1 MTAFLAKMLTLLG
14 VVLYAGGPIDA
25 VTLISTGGERPS
37 DQEPVCGSICPDESV
52 AARNQG
58 TEARQTAALPLSV
71 LIQTS
76 MIDNNET
83 QKDAIPFIEIG
94 LRAGI
99 GLEP

>member
-25 VTLISTGGERPS
+25 VTLISAGGELAPS
-37 DQEPVCGSICPDESV
+37 QEPACGSLCPEESV
-52 AARNQG
+52 AAFFPD
-58 TEARQTAALPLSV
+58 TDVRQTAAMPLSG
-71 LIQTS
+71 LAQARL
-76 MIDNNET
+76 IDNNET

-99 GLEP
+99 GLEQ

>member
-37 DQEPVCGSICPDESV
+37 GQEPVCEGVCPEESV
-52 AARNQG
+52 AAIELG
-58 TEARQTAALPLSV
+58 PDSRQSPALPLAV
-71 LIQTS
+71 LAQTS
-76 MIDNNET
+76 LIDNNET

-99 GLEP
+99 GLEH

>member
-25 VTLISTGGERPS
+25 VTLISNGGELPS
-37 DQEPVCGSICPDESV
+37 GQEPACGAMCPDEGV
-52 AARNQG
+52 AAVNRG
-58 TEARQTAALPLSV
+58 PEGRQTTALPLAV
-71 LIQTS
+71 LAQTS
-76 MIDNNET
+76 LIDNNET

-99 GLEP
+99 GLEH

>member
-25 VTLISTGGERPS
+25 VTLISTGGELPS
-37 DQEPVCGSICPDESV
+37 GREPACSTMCPEESV
-52 AARNQG
+52 ADVNLG
-58 TEARQTAALPLSV
+58 PEARQTTALPLAV
-71 LIQTS
+71 LAQS
-76 MIDNNET
+76 SLIDNNET

-99 GLEP
+99 GLEH

>member
-25 VTLISTGGERPS
+25 VTLISTGGEFAPS
-37 DQEPVCGSICPDESV
+37 QEPACGSMCPEENV
-52 AARNQG
+52 AALYPD
-58 TEARQTAALPLSV
+58 TDARQTTAMPLAV
-71 LIQTS
+71 LAQTS
-76 MIDNNET
+76 LIDNNET

-99 GLEP
+99 GLEQ